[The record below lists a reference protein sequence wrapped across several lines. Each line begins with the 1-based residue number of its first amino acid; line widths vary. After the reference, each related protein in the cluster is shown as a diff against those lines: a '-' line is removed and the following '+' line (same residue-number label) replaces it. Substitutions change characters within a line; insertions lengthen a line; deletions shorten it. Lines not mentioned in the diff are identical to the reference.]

1 MRFVLVAIALFVP
14 AVAIAACVD
23 GKTPDCS
30 GAASQ
35 CGPDLDGEVPEASA
49 EGGATDAPAGDAPA
63 DSPSD
68 AAPDTTP
75 PGDAAD
81 AGDAGDAQG

>member
-14 AVAIAACVD
+14 AVALTACVD

-30 GAASQ
+30 SAASQ
-35 CGPDLDGEVPEASA
+35 CGPDLDGDVPEASA
-49 EGGATDAPAGDAPA
+49 EGGTDAPADAPA

-75 PGDAAD
+75 PADAAD
-81 AGDAGDAQG
+81 AGDAQG